1 MFDLRL
7 AVKLLRHR
15 AGPAVA
21 TLIALAAGVLILT
34 AVGTLVESGLR
45 FRPAPVLYRAADVV
59 VAHRE
64 VTWSGKDFTG
74 DTETASAALPAGTV
88 DAALA
93 ERIRRLPGVSAVAGD
108 DRVVIDAPA
117 AVGHGFGVFALT
129 GRPAV
134 DAPRADDEV
143 VADRRLGVAAG
154 DRLAL
159 RVAGVSRTY
168 RVTATADTGA
178 AQVFFTDAQA
188 ARLSAHPGRFN
199 AIGVKTS
206 DPAAVRAVAGADAY
220 AGAARG
226 EAEQSA
232 GLAARDLLIQAG
244 SAFGGYVLLLMVFV
258 VAGTV
263 GLSVRHRRRE
273 LALLRA
279 VAATAGQV
287 RRLLVAETALLALVA
302 AVPGVPAGLVAAR
315 WAHGELIDRG
325 FLPAG
330 YPAAAGWLAAP
341 AAVGVAVLVAVLAAL
356 IAGRRVSRIKPV
368 EALGEAAVEPPRPG
382 RVRLVSGLV
391 TLAMAVAAGGA
402 GLAGLGGADTALAGA
417 AGMLYLFVTAV
428 ALLAPWINGF
438 AARLLAPALTK
449 LWPASGYLAGH
460 NLRANAR
467 GMATVLT
474 ALVLAVGFGGSVWFL
489 QDNLERQT
497 AAQSR
502 EGVLADR
509 VVVGAGGDA
518 AGQIRELA
526 GVRAATGVRRTS
538 VVVRSIDGVETVG
551 AQAVDPAGLGATM
564 DLGVLAGSL
573 TDLRA
578 GTVALSATRA
588 SAAGRHV
595 GDTMS
600 LWLGDGTPASLRV
613 VAIYRRGL
621 GFGDV
626 TLAKPAVAGHL
637 PRDGDDEV
645 LVRTGPGGATAL
657 AAWSGRQPG
666 SAVLDAATR
675 ARGLEGDLAVGAWLN
690 RMLIGV
696 MVGYAALA
704 AATTMV
710 LTALARRRE
719 LALLRLAGVTRRQV
733 RRMVHAEQAVLLGVA
748 VLLGAAIAAVT
759 LGSMVWALTGSPIPY
774 VPPLGWLT
782 VLGGTAALALLT
794 TIWPVRRMLRA
805 ASIDDLRVRE

>member
-1 MFDLRL
+1 MTAL
-7 AVKLLRHR
+7 ALKLLRHR

-45 FRPAPVLYRAADVV
+45 FRPAPSLYRAADVV
-59 VAHRE
+59 VAHRA

-74 DTETASAALPAGTV
+74 DTETATAALPAGTV

-93 ERIRRLPGVSAVAGD
+93 DRIRRLPGVTAVAGD
-108 DRVVIDAPA
+108 DRIVIDSPA
-117 AVGHGFGVFALT
+117 ALGHGFALYALT
-129 GRPAV
+129 GSPAV
-134 DAPRADDEV
+134 ATPRSDDEV
-143 VADRRLGVAAG
+143 VADRRLGVNAG
-154 DRLAL
+154 DRLRL
-159 RVAGVSRTY
+159 RVAGVSRSY
-168 RVTATADTGA
+168 RVAATADTGA

-188 ARLSAHPGRFN
+188 ARLSAHPGRFD

-220 AGAARG
+220 RGAARG

-232 GLAARDLLIQAG
+232 ALAGRDLLIEAG
-244 SAFGGYVLLLMVFV
+244 SAFGGYVILLIVFV

-287 RRLLVAETALLALVA
+287 RRLLLAETALLALVA

-315 WAHGELIDRG
+315 WAHGELIERG

-341 AAVGVAVLVAVLAAL
+341 AAVLVAVLVAALAAL
-356 IAGRRVSRIKPV
+356 IAGRRVSRIMPV
-368 EALGEAAVEPPRPG
+368 EALGEAALEPPAAG

-391 TLAMAVAAGGA
+391 TLVAAVGAGGA
-402 GLAGLGGADTALAGA
+402 AAVLGGAGA
-417 AGMLYLFVTAV
+417 ALTGAVGMLYLFVTAV

-438 AARLLAPALTK
+438 AARLLAPALRG
-449 LWPASGYLAGH
+449 LWPASGYLAAH

-474 ALVLAVGFGGSVWFL
+474 ALVLSVGFGGSVWFL

-502 EGVLADR
+502 AGTLADR
-509 VVVGAGGDA
+509 VVVGTGGEA
-518 AGQIRELA
+518 AAQIRGLA
-526 GVRAATGVRRTS
+526 GVRAATGVRHLS
-538 VVVRSIDGVETVG
+538 VVVRSFDGVESVG
-551 AQAVDPAGLGATM
+551 AQAVDPAGLGSTM

-573 TDLRA
+573 ADLRA
-578 GTVALSATRA
+578 GTVALSATQ
-588 SAAGRHV
+588 AADSGRHV
-595 GDTMS
+595 GDTMA

-626 TLAKPAVAGHL
+626 TLAKPTVAGHL
-637 PRDGDDEV
+637 TRDADDEI
-645 LVRTGPGGATAL
+645 LVRTGPGGGASL
-657 AAWSGRQPG
+657 AAWSAGRPG

-675 ARGLEGDLAVGAWLN
+675 ARTLEGDLAIGAWLN

-696 MVGYAALA
+696 MIGYAALA

-710 LTALARRRE
+710 MAALSRRRE
-719 LALLRLAGVTRRQV
+719 LALLRLAGVTRRQI
-733 RRMVHAEQAVLLGVA
+733 RRMVNAEQVVLLGVA
-748 VLLGAAIAAVT
+748 VLLGATVAALT
-759 LGSMVWALTGSPIPY
+759 LGSIMQALTGSPIPY
-774 VPPLGWLT
+774 VPPLGWLA

-794 TIWPVRRMLRA
+794 TILPVRRMLRA
-805 ASIDDLRVRE
+805 APISDVRTRE